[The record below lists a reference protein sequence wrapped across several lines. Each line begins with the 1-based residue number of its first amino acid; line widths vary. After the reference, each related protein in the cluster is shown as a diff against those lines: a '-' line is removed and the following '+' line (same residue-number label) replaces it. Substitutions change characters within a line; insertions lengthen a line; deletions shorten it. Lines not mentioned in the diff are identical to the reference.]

1 MEHKSRTLA
10 DQEWNLAISRN
21 MERINY
27 ALEANFGLKPGVV
40 HNYSLK
46 KAIQAVIEKYNTS
59 LQKAIELICRIP
71 LENDVVQAIILHITV
86 YETYFFRHPEHFA
99 WMREFFLSSL
109 EKRKREEGSQFV
121 RCWSAGC
128 STGEEPY
135 SIAITLYEYFRNK
148 EGWDLQIEATD
159 INPESLEFARRGC
172 YWEWSFRGVPQEIRT
187 QYFSDCSQEHEH
199 IPGMPRLK
207 RYQLDEKIR
216 VMVHFSELNLSKSQ
230 WESPALSRGRF
241 DLIFCRNVLI
251 YFPQHISQALV
262 GRLSQY
268 LDPEGAF
275 IVGPSE
281 SWLLNN
287 SAFAALPINNG
298 TVFMLSK
305 AGKAPEPKSAQDVA
319 AMLLLL
325 HKPHK
330 LHKAPG
336 ARMQKILSTLP
347 GITSAPGKAMPANAD
362 QPANFISNR
371 IPAKLLNKEPVA
383 QQPSRE
389 EIAAEARA
397 LADSGKYEEAITRLT
412 DLISKDSTV
421 AELYYLRALANLNRR
436 KFGEAAEDLK
446 KELFLE
452 PDNVLAYIALASIA
466 KENGNNSEMKKQY
479 SNALHFLSKMKET
492 DIVPDSGEMPAGVMR
507 DIVASLMR

>member
-1 MEHKSRTLA
+1 
-10 DQEWNLAISRN
+10 

-46 KAIQAVIEKYNTS
+46 KAIQSVIEKYNTS
-59 LQKAIELICRIP
+59 LQEAIEFICRLP
-71 LENDVVQAIILHITV
+71 LENDVAQAIIPHITI

-99 WMREFFLSSL
+99 WMREIFLPAL
-109 EKRKREEGSQFV
+109 EKRRRKEGSQFV

-172 YWEWSFRGVPQEIRT
+172 YGEWSFRGVPQEMRT
-187 QYFSDCSQEHEH
+187 KYFSECPQEQEH

-207 RYQLDEKIR
+207 RFRIDEKIR
-216 VMVHFSELNLSKSQ
+216 AMVHFSELNLSRSQ
-230 WESPALSRGRF
+230 WESPALNKGSF

-251 YFPQHISQALV
+251 YFPQRISQALID
-262 GRLSQY
+262 RLSQY
-268 LDPEGAF
+268 LDPEGAL

-281 SWLLNN
+281 SWMLNN
-287 SAFAALPINNG
+287 SAFSAFSINNG
-298 TVFMLSK
+298 TAFVLSK
-305 AGKAPEPKSAQDVA
+305 AQNAPEQKSTQGVA
-319 AMLLLL
+319 AMTLPL
-325 HKPHK
+325 HKPHR
-330 LHKAPG
+330 LHKAPS
-336 ARMQKILSTLP
+336 ARIQKILSPLS
-347 GITSAPGKAMPANAD
+347 GITSEPGKAMSANTD
-362 QPANFISNR
+362 QPAEFKSNR

-389 EIAAEARA
+389 KIVAEARA
-397 LADSGKYEEAITRLT
+397 LADSGKYEEAIARLT
-412 DLISKDSTV
+412 DLISKDSTD
-421 AELYYLRALANLNRR
+421 AELYYLRALANLNRHR
-436 KFGEAAEDLK
+436 LEEAADDLK
-446 KELFLE
+446 KALFLE
-452 PDNVLAYIALASIA
+452 PDNILAYIALASIA

-492 DIVPDSGEMPAGVMR
+492 DIVPGSDGMPAGAMR